1 MMYNF
6 NQLEKSYRKPTT
18 VPVLLGT
25 CFFCWKPTS
34 ALTFKLGPHE
44 VEPKS
49 WSLRNTRRGGWGKVG
64 LFDDILWN

>member
-6 NQLEKSYRKPTT
+6 NQLEKVTENRRRT
-18 VPVLLGT
+18 VLLGT
-25 CFFCWKPTS
+25 FFFCWKPTS

-49 WSLRNTRRGGWGKVG
+49 WSHQTRRGGWGKVG
-64 LFDDILWN
+64 LFHDILWN